1 MLRFRGRNLNVAKA
15 FQVPSKEER
24 ARAAAAREQ
33 EMKRRDTCSTRTQ
46 LWRRIQLG
54 GVGEREPLVS
64 RP

>member
-54 GVGEREPLVS
+54 GVGG
-64 RP
+64 